1 MQINFIALFFLT
13 LAFTFTGCASRQK
26 QAVEILPESHPP
38 VREFKAYKGQSIPA
52 AGSVISTETEEITGS
67 LRLQKVLSLSLMK
80 NPALAAFS
88 WEVRAMEAAKLQA
101 SLLPNPELDIELEN
115 LAGTEEMS
123 GTDAMETT
131 IQLSQLIEL
140 GGKRNKRDLVATL
153 EHDLARWDYE
163 AKRLD
168 IFSGATIA
176 FIDVLSAQEHLAL
189 AEDMASLAEKFHTT
203 VSDRVTA
210 GKVSPVE
217 KTKAA
222 VTLSR
227 NRIKVE
233 RMKRSLKAARKNLAA
248 YWGSS
253 VTTFEKVVGEL
264 HNVSPIPSSTL
275 LETMISRNPD
285 IARRVVE
292 MEKYQ
297 AALDLSKAG
306 RIPDLTVSGGYRRF
320 NETDKNAFVIG
331 LSVPL
336 LFFNR
341 NQGDIAESSYRL
353 SKGAYEKRA
362 VETEV
367 KKDLNESYQKLS
379 IAYTEVNAL
388 KTEVLPGAQLA
399 FDAANE
405 GYQLGKFNFLDVLD
419 AQRILFDSREQY
431 LDALSTYHTSVAEVE
446 RLIGIGLDDITNMT
460 EIEIK
465 GDN

>member
-1 MQINFIALFFLT
+1 MQMNFFVLLFLMVSIV
-13 LAFTFTGCASRQK
+13 LSGCATGQK
-26 QAVEILPESHPP
+26 ETAAMLPDARPLGKEFEAYHAESKST
-38 VREFKAYKGQSIPA
+38 VD
-52 AGSVISTETEEITGS
+52 AGVSTETEEIKGLLT
-67 LRLQKVLSLSLMK
+67 LQKVLSLSLMK

-88 WEVRAMEAAKLQA
+88 WEVRAMEAARLQA
-101 SLLPNPELDIELEN
+101 SLLPNPELGIELEN
-115 LAGTEEMS
+115 VAGTEEMN
-123 GTDAMETT
+123 GTNVMEAT

-153 EHDLARWDYE
+153 ERDLAGWDYE
-163 AKRLD
+163 TKRLD

-189 AEDMASLAEKFHTT
+189 AEEMASLAEKFHTT
-203 VSDRVTA
+203 VSDRVKA

-217 KTKAA
+217 ETKAA
-222 VTLSR
+222 VTVSTSR
-227 NRIKVE
+227 IRVE

-253 VTTFEKVVGEL
+253 AASFEKVEGEL
-264 HNVSPIPSSTL
+264 HHVSPVPSSDL
-275 LETMISRNPD
+275 LETMISGNPD

-292 MEKYQ
+292 MDKNR
-297 AALDLSKAG
+297 AAFELSKAG

-320 NETDKNAFVIG
+320 NETDNNAFVIG

-336 LFFNR
+336 LFFDR
-341 NQGDIAESSYRL
+341 NQGNIAETRYRL
-353 SKGAYEKRA
+353 SKGVHEKRA

-367 KKDLNESYQKLS
+367 KKALNESYQKLS
-379 IAYTEVNAL
+379 IAYTEVNTL

-405 GYQLGKFNFLDVLD
+405 GYRLGKFNFLDVLD
-419 AQRILFDSREQY
+419 AQRILFEAKEQH

-446 RLIGIGLDDITNMT
+446 RLIGVGLDDITNMT
-460 EIEIK
+460 ETERK
-465 GDN
+465 GDD